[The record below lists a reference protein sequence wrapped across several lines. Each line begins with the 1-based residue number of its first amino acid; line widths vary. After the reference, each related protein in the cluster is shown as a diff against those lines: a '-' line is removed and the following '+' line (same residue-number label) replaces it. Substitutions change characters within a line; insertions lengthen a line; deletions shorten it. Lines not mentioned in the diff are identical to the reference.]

1 MVIFLFKC
9 LKIRTC
15 VIKLFS
21 FFQTL
26 IEKFL
31 SQCLQLKVNPQNI
44 ILNTQKMTQK
54 KMIHWSKNT
63 KILWRNFVN

>member
-9 LKIRTC
+9 LKIWTC

-44 ILNTQKMTQK
+44 ILNTQ
-54 KMIHWSKNT
+54 
-63 KILWRNFVN
+63 